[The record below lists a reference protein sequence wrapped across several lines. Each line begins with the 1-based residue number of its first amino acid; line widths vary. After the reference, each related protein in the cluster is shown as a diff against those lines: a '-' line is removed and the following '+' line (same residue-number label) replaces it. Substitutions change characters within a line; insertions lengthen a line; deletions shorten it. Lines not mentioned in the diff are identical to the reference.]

1 MSFRSAIWRSTTFRF
16 AALVFLFQLIAAA
29 VLLFGPTALLR
40 SQNRADAV
48 AVAQTMRDDLLETYD
63 NGGQSALARAVAMR
77 TSRQVERSAVLL
89 VTSPEG
95 RPIGGNLDGLPTDL
109 PFAAPY
115 MLVKQQRSGHA
126 APEAMLVQSI
136 RLPDGGVLLTGT
148 VVESERQVLALL
160 ERTSM
165 IALGLSVVFAVAAA
179 FLSTRFILGRLR
191 ASIAT
196 LGDVRSGNL
205 SRRVPRDDT
214 GDAFALLGS
223 EVNQALDRVAA
234 LNEELKIATDTLAHD
249 LKSPLTRMR
258 AALDRAAQNVEDPRA
273 QPFIDQA
280 LAESERLLAIIET
293 ALSITRAEAG
303 LGRES
308 FVAADL
314 SELLETVAE
323 IYAPMVEDQGRG
335 IQVHAPAKFDMPV
348 HRQLLDQAIG
358 NLVDNALK
366 YGNGTVTLSLIPDD
380 GGATIAV
387 ADEGPGIAPG
397 QREQALRRFARLD
410 EARGG
415 WGAGLGLSLVQAVA
429 HLHGGTVELRDAAPG
444 LDVAIRLRRSTS
456 DPQAHSLLALDG
468 GSCR

>member
-1 MSFRSAIWRSTTFRF
+1 VRLWRSTTFRF
-16 AALVFLFQLIAAA
+16 AALVFAFQLIAAA
-29 VLLFGPTALLR
+29 VLLFGPAVLLR
-40 SQNRADAV
+40 SQSRADAV

-63 NGGQSALARAVAMR
+63 NGGLPALTRAVDLR
-77 TSRQVERSAVLL
+77 TARRIERAPVLL

-95 RPIGGNLDGLPTDL
+95 RPIGGNLDRLPPDL
-109 PFAAPY
+109 APGGAY
-115 MLVKQQRSGHA
+115 ALAKLQRTGHA
-126 APEAMLVQSI
+126 APEAMLVQAV
-136 RLPDGGVLLTGT
+136 RLPGGGVLVTGT

-165 IALGLSVVFAVAAA
+165 IALGLSVLFAAAAA

-196 LGDVRSGNL
+196 LGAVRAGNL
-205 SRRVPRDDT
+205 ARRVPPDDT
-214 GDAFALLGS
+214 GDAFARLGS

-234 LNEELKIATDTLAHD
+234 LNDELKIATDTLAHD

-258 AALDRAAQNVEDPRA
+258 AALDRAAQHVEDPLA
-273 QPFIDQA
+273 QPYVDQA
-280 LAESERLLAIIET
+280 LAESERLMAIIET

-323 IYAPMVEDQGRG
+323 IYSPLVEDQGRA
-335 IQVHAPAKFDMPV
+335 IVVQAPARFDLPV

-366 YGNGTVTLSLIPDD
+366 YGAGTITLSLLSEAA
-380 GGATIAV
+380 GATITV
-387 ADEGPGIAPG
+387 ADQGPGIAPD
-397 QREQALRRFARLD
+397 QRAQALRRFSRLD

-429 HLHGGTVELRDAAPG
+429 HLHGGQVELRDAAPG
-444 LDVAIRLRRSTS
+444 LAVAIRLSS
-456 DPQAHSLLALDG
+456 PPSNPQ
-468 GSCR
+468 